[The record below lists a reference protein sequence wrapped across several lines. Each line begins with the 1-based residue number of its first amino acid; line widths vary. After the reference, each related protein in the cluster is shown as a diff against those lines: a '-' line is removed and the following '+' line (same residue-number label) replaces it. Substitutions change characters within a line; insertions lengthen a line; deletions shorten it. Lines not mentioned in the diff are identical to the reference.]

1 MESLRKILSALAPA
15 AIALSTSCAGVPPGN
30 GSAMVNPASTVRAA
44 WSNAQLVTV
53 VMTEYRFTPAH
64 LRLRQGVRYRLRL
77 ENRGAELHE
86 FTAPAFFRAID
97 VANPEILTAGG
108 QDVVLQPGEEKE
120 VYFAARQPGHYELTC
135 ADHDWA
141 GMVGNIA
148 VE

>member
-1 MESLRKILSALAPA
+1 MKSLTMVLSALAPA

-30 GSAMVNPASTVRAA
+30 GSAKVIPASTVPAA
-44 WSNAQLVTV
+44 WSNAQPLTV

-64 LRLRQGVRYRLRL
+64 LDLRQGVRYRLRL
-77 ENRGAELHE
+77 ENAGAELHE

-108 QDVVLQPGEEKE
+108 QDVVLLPGEEKD
-120 VYFAARQPGHYELTC
+120 VYFIARQPGHYELTC

-141 GMVGNIA
+141 GMVGDIA

>member
-30 GSAMVNPASTVRAA
+30 GSAMVTPASTAPAA

-97 VANPEILTAGG
+97 VANPKILTAGG

-120 VYFAARQPGHYELTC
+120 VYFATRQPGHYELTC

-141 GMVGNIA
+141 GMGGDVA